1 MNYYMDASAVVKL
14 YIEEAG
20 SERIREIVFSESN
33 NVFISKITAAEV
45 AAAFS
50 RRQRMKD
57 ITEENYGE
65 VFANFLL
72 DYERLFARSE
82 VTDSVIA
89 IAIELTRRQFL
100 RGYDSVQLASAITL
114 NTEINERLTFIS
126 ADVELNNAA
135 KTEGLA
141 VEYL

>member
-45 AAAFS
+45 VAAFS

-65 VFANFLL
+65 VFADFLS
-72 DYERLFARSE
+72 DYERLFAKSE

-89 IAIELTRRQFL
+89 IAIGLTRRQFL

-114 NTEINERLTFIS
+114 NTEINEGLTFIS

>member
-33 NVFISKITAAEV
+33 NIFISKITAAEV

-65 VFANFLL
+65 VFADFLL
-72 DYERLFARSE
+72 DYERLFAKSE

-89 IAIELTRRQFL
+89 IAIELARRQFL

-114 NTEINERLTFIS
+114 NTEINEGLTFIS

>member
-1 MNYYMDASAVVKL
+1 MKL

-89 IAIELTRRQFL
+89 IAIELTRKQFL
-100 RGYDSVQLASAITL
+100 RGYDSVQLSSAITL

>member
-45 AAAFS
+45 VAAFS

-65 VFANFLL
+65 VFADFLS
-72 DYERLFARSE
+72 DYERLFAKSE

-89 IAIELTRRQFL
+89 IAIGLTRRQFL

-114 NTEINERLTFIS
+114 NTEINEGLTFIS
-126 ADVELNNAA
+126 ADVELNNTA

>member
-45 AAAFS
+45 VAAFS

-65 VFANFLL
+65 VFADFLL
-72 DYERLFARSE
+72 DYERLFAKSE

-114 NTEINERLTFIS
+114 NTEINEGLTFIS